1 MEIGS
6 RQENASNQKS
16 RAPFRFHRNGKGSR
30 APPVALGAMRTLM
43 AGKAHRCGRK
53 RPEANI
59 RSEKSM
65 ADTQCETGSLLKHVI
80 ASICSDQPI
89 QILRANKAVFMNK
102 DAPKSP
108 ITPAKSHFARN
119 PKPANV
125 TNRGY
130 ETRLNR
136 LIETKPAGPPL
147 SVRYGSN
154 RTAMAN
160 SVQLERSRD
169 QPKTIRIMNN
179 NVNQLACPQGFQSLS
194 IIRVNG
200 SSFSAAINLVA
211 SVVP

>member
-1 MEIGS
+1 MDC
-6 RQENASNQKS
+6 K
-16 RAPFRFHRNGKGSR
+16 
-30 APPVALGAMRTLM
+30 TL
-43 AGKAHRCGRK
+43 
-53 RPEANI
+53 PSWWSPDTEAKI
-59 RSEKSM
+59 RSEKLWWTRS
-65 ADTQCETGSLLKHVI
+65 AKLGRCSSIVI

-108 ITPAKSHFARN
+108 IAAAKSHFARN

-125 TNRGY
+125 TNRGN

-136 LIETKPAGPPL
+136 LIETKPAGPPQ

-160 SVQLERSRD
+160 SVQLARSRD
-169 QPKTIRIMNN
+169 QPKTIRVMNN
-179 NVNQLACPQGFQSLS
+179 NVNQLACPHGFQSLS

-200 SSFSAAINLVA
+200 SSFSAAINLVG

>member
-1 MEIGS
+1 
-6 RQENASNQKS
+6 
-16 RAPFRFHRNGKGSR
+16 
-30 APPVALGAMRTLM
+30 MRLDHLRYT
-43 AGKAHRCGRK
+43 
-53 RPEANI
+53 
-59 RSEKSM
+59 RSQ
-65 ADTQCETGSLLKHVI
+65 DNFLLKHVI
-80 ASICSDQPI
+80 AGICGDQPI
-89 QILRANKAVFMNK
+89 QILRANKAVFMNR

-119 PKPANV
+119 PKPANI
-125 TNRGY
+125 TNRGN

-160 SVQLERSRD
+160 SVQLARSRD
-169 QPKTIRIMNN
+169 QPKIIRVMNN
-179 NVNQLACPQGFQSLS
+179 NVNQLACPHGFQSLS

>member
-1 MEIGS
+1 MPTYLRMPADRVVGS
-6 RQENASNQKS
+6 GWPDRQNDATDPKRTFDLKNLSWTRSVKPGRCSSMSS
-16 RAPFRFHRNGKGSR
+16 RG
-30 APPVALGAMRTLM
+30 
-43 AGKAHRCGRK
+43 
-53 RPEANI
+53 
-59 RSEKSM
+59 
-65 ADTQCETGSLLKHVI
+65 
-80 ASICSDQPI
+80 DQPI

-102 DAPKSP
+102 DAPKNSYHS
-108 ITPAKSHFARN
+108 AKSHFARN

-125 TNRGY
+125 TNRGN

-160 SVQLERSRD
+160 SVQLARNRD
-169 QPKTIRIMNN
+169 QPKTIRVMNN
-179 NVNQLACPQGFQSLS
+179 NVNQHCPHGFQSLS
-194 IIRVNG
+194 IIRVDG